1 MNSDYNISNFKNFNS
16 KYDSLDVSVVV
27 ESFNTIMSEFL
38 LCTMQNIIVQNEEY
52 LLFVIQRGLETLKH
66 CFKMLYMYT
75 KNLELTLHHCKKAYC
90 YYVEFI
96 GQIGDDNNSYLQLN
110 SKDATLFVYK
120 KTIFEI
126 DNEFKKNFI
135 IEQDEIPYINLISNI
150 FECYYE
156 TITYILFNEKH
167 MKSKKESVIQF
178 SIQKTNKI
186 IEKLY
191 TKKDNIDENIKNIS
205 VIKFFITSLQDFKLD
220 NIKYI
225 SITELFI
232 KRFYKNKISIDLIQK
247 KIHRCDCMNILDE
260 YTPLKFVNWLF
271 NKTN

>member
-1 MNSDYNISNFKNFNS
+1 
-16 KYDSLDVSVVV
+16 
-27 ESFNTIMSEFL
+27 
-38 LCTMQNIIVQNEEY
+38 
-52 LLFVIQRGLETLKH
+52 
-66 CFKMLYMYT
+66 
-75 KNLELTLHHCKKAYC
+75 
-90 YYVEFI
+90 
-96 GQIGDDNNSYLQLN
+96 
-110 SKDATLFVYK
+110 
-120 KTIFEI
+120 
-126 DNEFKKNFI
+126 
-135 IEQDEIPYINLISNI
+135 
-150 FECYYE
+150 
-156 TITYILFNEKH
+156 

-186 IEKLY
+186 IEKLWN
-191 TKKDNIDENIKNIS
+191 KKDNLDENIKNIS

-260 YTPLKFVNWLF
+260 YTPLKFINWLF